1 VNIDQYFNLKDT
13 AMAQDDKAKKSFKD
27 TLNLPT
33 TDFPIRGNA
42 KIEDPKIIDRWK
54 QDDIYEQAF
63 KKNEGK
69 QVFLLHDGPPYANG
83 NIHLGHAYNKI
94 LKDIISKSER
104 MTGKHVP
111 ITPGWDCHGLPIE
124 LKVSKEN
131 PEANAQEL
139 RKKCRES
146 ADHWIGIQKEQ
157 FKDLGVVMDWDNPYL
172 TMDYKQ
178 ESDTVRAFADCVGGG
193 YISRKN
199 KTVPWCSSC
208 QTVLASAEIEY
219 QDRKDPSVFVE
230 FELDKATAK
239 KVFNTDKS
247 VSMLMWT
254 TTPWTIPLN
263 RALFLKPK
271 AEYELLEVKGKQVVV
286 GAKLSDKL
294 CAKMDVDKKVLATC
308 KAEDLVGSTAE
319 HPFIEGQQ
327 TPILA
332 DNFVGLEDGTA
343 VVHSAP
349 GCGPEDYEMGVRYGL
364 EIFSP
369 LSNDGKYTEG
379 IKPVELEGMTTKD
392 ALGWVLKKLIEKDKL
407 LFKTSIKHPYP
418 HCWRCRNGLMFR
430 ATKQW
435 FCELEHNDLQKR
447 ALKAIESIQFLPKAT
462 RNHLKS
468 TIENRYEWCLSR
480 QRVWGTPIVAVL
492 CIECDKE
499 HTSPEM
505 IRAVAQGIE
514 KEGVEYW
521 ADVDVEKVIPAGTKC
536 TECQGTEFKK
546 EKDILD
552 VWFDSG
558 VTHTTVL
565 KARGQQYP
573 ADLYIEGIDQ
583 HRGWFQSSL
592 LTSLMLDAK
601 PAMKAIA
608 THGFTVDDKG
618 RKMSKS
624 LGNVMPPDKLIEQV
638 GTDGLRL
645 WVSAIDIEGDATISK
660 NLISNIAE
668 VNRKVRNTAR
678 FLLSNLYDF
687 DIKKDAVELK
697 EMRMIDRYA
706 LHELA
711 LFSHKV
717 RQAYQEKNITAVFH
731 ALTDYCTVELS
742 SFYLDI
748 IKDRL
753 YTDLSN
759 GVDRRSAQTVCW
771 HILDALTKLIAPI
784 MSITAEQI
792 SDHYQADKTESIHL
806 QDFRDVPF
814 VWEYQAKEGNW
825 GDISQIAEKGG
836 EADAIVYAKKKE
848 KQWEALRSLR
858 SSVLKAIEKLRQQGI
873 VKHSL
878 EAKVTI
884 VMDTKKDD
892 MSLLKEIFDEVES
905 TGQSKHEFL
914 KEFFITSECEIID
927 FEDTDQDIDEED
939 FEEFIDCVPKNS
951 GLSVKAEHAS
961 GTKCP
966 RCWKWEASA
975 HKDGLC
981 DRCKKVV
988 ERTIN

>member
-1 VNIDQYFNLKDT
+1 
-13 AMAQDDKAKKSFKD
+13 MAQDEKAKKSFKD

-33 TDFPIRGNA
+33 TEFPIRGNA
-42 KIEDPKIIDRWK
+42 KVEDPEIINRWK
-54 QDDIYEQAF
+54 EEDIYAKAF
-63 KKNEGK
+63 EKNKGK
-69 QVFLLHDGPPYANG
+69 STFMLHDGPPYANG

-94 LKDIISKSER
+94 LKDIISKAQR
-104 MTGKHVP
+104 MSGKYVP

-131 PEANAQEL
+131 PGIDAQEL

-146 ADHWIGIQKEQ
+146 ANHWIKKQKEQ

-178 ESDTVRAFADCVGGG
+178 EANTVRAFGSCVDGG

-219 QDRKDPSVFVE
+219 QERKDPSVFVE
-230 FELDKATAK
+230 FQLDPVVAQNIFK
-239 KVFNTDKS
+239 TDKP

-263 RALFLKPK
+263 RALFLKPQ
-271 AEYELLEVKGKQVVV
+271 ADYELLEINGKQVVV
-286 GAKLSDKL
+286 GAKLSEKL
-294 CAKMDVDKKVLATC
+294 CSNMNIDKKVLAIC
-308 KAEDLVGSTAE
+308 KAEDLVGATAE
-319 HPFIEGQQ
+319 HPFIEGQK

-369 LSNDGKYTEG
+369 LSPDGKYTEG
-379 IKPVELEGMTTKD
+379 IKPAELEGMPTQE

-407 LFKTSIKHPYP
+407 LHKASIKHPYP

-435 FCELEHNDLQKR
+435 FCELKHKDLQKR
-447 ALKAIESIQFLPKAT
+447 ALEAIEKIQFWPAST

-468 TIENRYEWCLSR
+468 TVENRYEWCLSR

-492 CIECDKE
+492 CTQCDKE

-505 IRAVAQGIE
+505 NQKVAQGIE
-514 KEGVEYW
+514 KGGVEYW
-521 ADVDVEKVIPAGTKC
+521 ADVPVKEVVSEGAKC
-536 TECQGTEFKK
+536 QECGGSEFKK
-546 EKDILD
+546 EQDILD

-565 KARGQQYP
+565 KDRGQQYP
-573 ADLYIEGIDQ
+573 ADLYLEGIDQ

-592 LTSLMLDAK
+592 LTSLMLDAQ
-601 PAMKAIA
+601 PAMKGIA
-608 THGFTVDDKG
+608 THGFTVDEKG

-624 LGNVMPPDKLIEQV
+624 LGNVVAPDELITKI

-645 WVSAIDIEGDATISK
+645 WVSAINIEGDATVSK
-660 NLISNIAE
+660 TLIDNVSE

-687 DIKKDAVELK
+687 DIKKDEVELK
-697 EMRMIDRYA
+697 DMQMIDRYA
-706 LHELA
+706 LNDLA
-711 LFSHKV
+711 LFNRKI
-717 RQAYQEKNITAVFH
+717 RKAYEDKNITAVFH
-731 ALTDYCTVELS
+731 ALTDYCAVELS

-753 YTDLSN
+753 YTDQPD
-759 GVDRRSAQTVCW
+759 GVERRSAQTVCW
-771 HILDALTKLIAPI
+771 HILDVLTKLIAPI

-792 SDHYQADKTESIHL
+792 SDHYQVDKKESIHL

-814 VWEYQAKEGNW
+814 VWEYQADQLKGLYPGAKTHTGQGATEGE
-825 GDISQIAEKGG
+825 SLL
-836 EADAIVYAKKKE
+836 YAKKKE
-848 KQWEALRSLR
+848 KQWEVLRNLR
-858 SSVLKAIEKLRQQGI
+858 SSALKAIEKLRQQGV

-884 VMDTKKDD
+884 AMNTCKDD
-892 MSLLKEIFDEVES
+892 MGLLKELLDEVEK

-914 KEFFITSECEIID
+914 KEFFITSECQIID
-927 FEDTDQDIDEED
+927 YEDVDDTDEDFDEES
-939 FEEFIDCVPKNS
+939 FEEFADCVQSDS
-951 GLSVKAEHAS
+951 GLKVKAEHAS
-961 GTKCP
+961 GSKCP
-966 RCWKWEASA
+966 RCWKWEASGDQ
-975 HKDGLC
+975 DGLC
-981 DRCKKVV
+981 LRCKKVV

>member
-1 VNIDQYFNLKDT
+1 
-13 AMAQDDKAKKSFKD
+13 MAQDEKAKKSFKD

-42 KIEDPKIIDRWK
+42 KVEDPKIISRWK
-54 QDDIYEQAF
+54 EEDIYSKAF
-63 KKNEGK
+63 EKNKGKKG
-69 QVFLLHDGPPYANG
+69 FMLHDGPPYANG

-94 LKDIISKSER
+94 LKDIISKAER
-104 MTGKHVP
+104 MSGKHVP

-131 PEANAQEL
+131 PGIDAQGL

-146 ADHWIGIQKEQ
+146 ANHWITEQKEQ

-178 ESDTVRAFADCVGGG
+178 EADTVRAFADCVDGG

-230 FELDKATAK
+230 FQLDPAAAQ
-239 KVFNTDKS
+239 KVFNTDKP

-263 RALFLKPK
+263 RALFLKPQ
-271 AEYELLEVKGKQVVV
+271 ADYELLEVKGKQVVV

-294 CAKMDVDKKVLATC
+294 CATMEVDKKFLATC
-308 KAEDLVGSTAE
+308 KAEDLVGATAE

-369 LSNDGKYTEG
+369 LSPDGKYTEG
-379 IKPVELEGMTTKD
+379 IKPLELKGMSTKD

-407 LFKTSIKHPYP
+407 LHKTSIKHPYP

-435 FCELEHNDLQKR
+435 FCELQHNDLQKR
-447 ALKAIESIQFLPKAT
+447 ALQAIENIQFWPAAT

-468 TIENRYEWCLSR
+468 TVENRYEWCLSR
-480 QRVWGTPIVAVL
+480 QRVWGTPIVAVI
-492 CIECDKE
+492 CTGCDKE
-499 HTSPEM
+499 QTSPEM
-505 IRAVAQGIE
+505 IKKVAQGIE
-514 KEGVEYW
+514 KQGVEYW
-521 ADVDVEKVIPAGTKC
+521 ADVAVEEVVPTGAQ
-536 TECQGTEFKK
+536 CQDCGGSEFRK
-546 EKDILD
+546 EQDILD

-558 VTHTTVL
+558 VTHATVL
-565 KARGQQYP
+565 KERGQQYP
-573 ADLYIEGIDQ
+573 ADLYLEGIDQ

-592 LTSLMLDAK
+592 LTSLMLDAQ
-601 PAMKAIA
+601 PAMKGIA
-608 THGFTVDDKG
+608 THGFTVDEKG

-624 LGNVMPPDKLIEQV
+624 LGNVVAPDELISKI

-645 WVSAIDIEGDATISK
+645 WVSAINIEGDATVSK
-660 NLISNIAE
+660 TLIDNVSE

-697 EMRMIDRYA
+697 DMRMIDRYA
-706 LHELA
+706 LNDLA
-711 LFSHKV
+711 LFNQKI
-717 RQAYQEKNITAVFH
+717 RKAYADKNITAVFH
-731 ALTDYCTVELS
+731 ALTDYCAVQLS

-753 YTDLSN
+753 YTDQPD
-759 GVDRRSAQTVCW
+759 GVERRSAQTVCW
-771 HILDALTKLIAPI
+771 HILDVLTKLIAPI
-784 MSITAEQI
+784 MSITAEQV
-792 SDHYQADKTESIHL
+792 SDHYQADKKESIHL

-814 VWEYQAKEGNW
+814 VWVDQA
-825 GDISQIAEKGG
+825 DR
-836 EADAIVYAKKKE
+836 DKKE
-848 KQWEALRSLR
+848 KQWEVLRSLR
-858 SSVLKAIEKLRQQGI
+858 SSALKAIEKLRQQGI

-878 EAKVTI
+878 EAKVT
-884 VMDTKKDD
+884 VAMNTSKDD
-892 MSLLKEIFDEVES
+892 MSLLKELLDEVEK
-905 TGQSKHEFL
+905 TGQSRHEFL
-914 KEFFITSECEIID
+914 KEFFITSECQIID
-927 FEDTDQDIDEED
+927 YEDVEEVDEDLDEES
-939 FEEFIDCVPKNS
+939 FEEFADCVSSDS
-951 GLSVKAEHAS
+951 GLQVKAEHAS
-961 GTKCP
+961 GSKCP
-966 RCWKWEASA
+966 RCWKWESSGDE
-975 HKDGLC
+975 DGLC
-981 DRCKKVV
+981 ARCRKVV
-988 ERTIN
+988 KRTIN

>member
-1 VNIDQYFNLKDT
+1 
-13 AMAQDDKAKKSFKD
+13 MAQDESAKKSFKD

-33 TDFPIRGNA
+33 TEFPIRGNA
-42 KIEDPKIIDRWK
+42 KVEDPKIIDRWK
-54 QDDIYEQAF
+54 QENIYSKAF
-63 KKNEGK
+63 EKNKGK
-69 QVFLLHDGPPYANG
+69 PTFLLHDGPPYANG

-94 LKDIISKSER
+94 LKDIISKAER
-104 MTGKHVP
+104 MSGKHVP

-131 PEANAQEL
+131 PEANAQQL

-146 ADHWIGIQKEQ
+146 ANHWIAAQKEQ
-157 FKDLGVVMDWDNPYL
+157 FKNLGVVMDWDNPYL

-178 ESDTVRAFADCVGGG
+178 EADTVRAFADCVGGG

-199 KTVPWCSSC
+199 KTVPWCASC

-219 QDRKDPSVFVE
+219 HDRKDPSVYVE
-230 FELDKATAK
+230 FELEKQAAK
-239 KVFNTDKS
+239 KIFNTDKA

-263 RALFLKPK
+263 RALFLKPQ
-271 AEYELLEVKGKQVVV
+271 ADYVLLEINNKQIVV
-286 GAKLSDKL
+286 GAKLADKV
-294 CAKMDVDKKVLATC
+294 CAAIGVEKKILATC
-308 KAEDLVGSTAE
+308 KVEDLVGATAE
-319 HPFIEGQQ
+319 HPFIEGQK

-349 GCGPEDYEMGVRYGL
+349 GCGPEDYEMGIRYGL

-369 LSNDGKYTEG
+369 LSADGKYTLG
-379 IKPVELEGMTTKD
+379 IKPLELEGMATSD

-407 LFKTSIKHPYP
+407 LFKTSINHPYP

-435 FCELEHNDLQKR
+435 FCELKHNDLQKR
-447 ALKAIESIQFLPKAT
+447 ALKAIEEIQFWPAAT

-492 CIECDKE
+492 CVVCDKE
-499 HTSPEM
+499 HTSAEM
-505 IRAVAQGIE
+505 IKKVAQGIE

-521 ADVDVEKVIPAGTKC
+521 ATVDVKEVVASHSKC
-536 TECQGTEFKK
+536 SECGGTEFKK
-546 EKDILD
+546 EQDILD

-558 VTHTTVL
+558 VTHTAVL
-565 KARGQQYP
+565 KARGQKYP
-573 ADLYIEGIDQ
+573 ADLYLEGIDQ

-592 LTSLMLDAK
+592 LTSLMLDTQ
-601 PAMKAIA
+601 PAMKGIA

-624 LGNVMPPDKLIEQV
+624 LGNVIAPDELIGKI

-645 WVSAIDIEGDATISK
+645 WVSAINIEGDATVSN
-660 NLISNIAE
+660 NLIDNVAE

-687 DIKKDAVELK
+687 DIKKDLIELK
-697 EMRMIDRYA
+697 DMRMIDRYA

-711 LFSHKV
+711 LFNRKV
-717 RQAYQEKNITAVFH
+717 RRAYEEKNITAVFH
-731 ALTDYCTVELS
+731 ALTDYCAVELS

-753 YTDLSN
+753 YTDLPD

-771 HILDALTKLIAPI
+771 HILDVLTKLMAPI

-792 SDHYQADKTESIHL
+792 SDYYQTDKTESIHL

-814 VWEYQAKEGNW
+814 VWEYQAE
-825 GDISQIAEKGG
+825 QLKGLLSG
-836 EADAIVYAKKKE
+836 ALTHTGRGSSEVEALLYSKKKE

-858 SSVLKAIEKLRQQGI
+858 SSVLKAIEKLRKQGI

-884 VMDTKKDD
+884 VMNTKKDD
-892 MSLLKEIFDEVES
+892 MSLLKEILDEVEK

-914 KEFFITSECEIID
+914 KEFFITSDCQIID
-927 FEDTDQDIDEED
+927 YEDVDDADEDFDEES
-939 FEEFIDCVPKNS
+939 FEEFLDCVPSES
-951 GLSVKAEHAS
+951 GLQVKAEHAS
-961 GTKCP
+961 GSKCP
-966 RCWKWEASA
+966 RCWKWEASGDQ
-975 HKDGLC
+975 DGLC
-981 DRCKKVV
+981 IRCKKVI
-988 ERTIN
+988 ERTVN

>member
-1 VNIDQYFNLKDT
+1 
-13 AMAQDDKAKKSFKD
+13 MAQDEKAKKSFKD

-33 TDFPIRGNA
+33 TDFPIRGNS

-54 QDDIYEQAF
+54 QDDIYAKAF
-63 KKNEGK
+63 EKNKGK
-69 QVFLLHDGPPYANG
+69 TAFLLHDGPPYANG

-104 MTGKHVP
+104 MAGKHVP

-146 ADHWIGIQKEQ
+146 ANHWIKAQKEQ
-157 FKDLGVVMDWDNPYL
+157 FKDLGVLMDWDNPYL

-178 ESDTVRAFADCVGGG
+178 EANTVRAFATCVDGG

-208 QTVLASAEIEY
+208 KTVLASAEIEHK
-219 QDRKDPSVFVE
+219 DRKDPSVYVE
-230 FELDKATAK
+230 FELDKDAAQ
-239 KVFNTDKS
+239 KVFNTDKP

-271 AEYELLEVKGKQVVV
+271 AEYELLEVNGKQVVV

-294 CAKMDVDKKVLATC
+294 CALMSVEKKVLATC
-308 KAEDLVGSTAE
+308 TAEDLVGSTAD
-319 HPFIEGQQ
+319 HPFIEGQK

-369 LSNDGKYTEG
+369 LSGDGKYTEG
-379 IKPVELEGMTTKD
+379 IKPVELEGMEITA
-392 ALGWVLKKLIEKDKL
+392 ALGWVLKKLIEKEKL
-407 LFKTSIKHPYP
+407 LFKASIKHPYP

-435 FCELEHNDLQKR
+435 FCELGHNDLQKR
-447 ALKAIESIQFLPKAT
+447 ALKAIESIKFWPAAT

-468 TIENRYEWCLSR
+468 TIASRYEWCLSR
-480 QRVWGTPIVAVL
+480 QRVWGTPIVAVI
-492 CIECDKE
+492 CIGCDKE
-499 HTSPEM
+499 HTSPEL
-505 IRAVAQGIE
+505 IKIVAQGIE

-521 ADVDVEKVIPAGTKC
+521 ADVDVKEVIPAGLSC
-536 TECQGTEFKK
+536 SECKGTEFKK
-546 EKDILD
+546 EQDILD

-565 KARGQQYP
+565 KERGQKYP
-573 ADLYIEGIDQ
+573 ADLYLEGIDQ

-592 LTSLMLDAK
+592 LTSLMLDSK
-601 PAMKAIA
+601 PAMKGIA

-624 LGNVMPPDKLIEQV
+624 LGNVMAPDKLIEQI

-645 WVSAIDIEGDATISK
+645 WVSAINIEGDATVSK
-660 NLISNIAE
+660 NLISNVGE

-687 DIKKDAVELK
+687 DIKKDAIELK
-697 EMRMIDRYA
+697 DMRMMDRYA

-711 LFSHKV
+711 LFSQKV
-717 RQAYQEKNITAVFH
+717 RKAYEEKNITAVFH

-753 YTDLSN
+753 YTDQAD

-771 HILDALTKLIAPI
+771 HILDVLIRLMAPV

-792 SDHYQADKTESIHL
+792 SDHYQADKPESIHL

-814 VWEYQAKEGNW
+814 VWEYQAAKTG
-825 GDISQIAEKGG
+825 GQEK
-836 EADAIVYAKKKE
+836 AILYAKKKE
-848 KQWEALRSLR
+848 KQWELLRSLR
-858 SSVLKAIEKLRQQGI
+858 SSALKAIEKLRQQGI

-892 MSLLKEIFDEVES
+892 MSLLKELFDEVEK

-914 KEFFITSECEIID
+914 KEFFIISDCQIID
-927 FEDTDQDIDEED
+927 YEDVDDLEDDFDEDSFEA
-939 FEEFIDCVPKNS
+939 FADCIPS
-951 GLSVKAEHAS
+951 GAGLKVKAEHAD
-961 GTKCP
+961 GAKCP
-966 RCWKWEASA
+966 RCWKWEASGD
-975 HKDGLC
+975 KDGLC
-981 DRCKKVV
+981 LRCKTVV
-988 ERTIN
+988 ERTVN